1 MRVVL
6 AWNVPAELRPGELHQ
21 LSGQHVRLRKR
32 GHLVRKLSVG
42 LHGAV
47 RVFFLQR
54 AFA

>member
-6 AWNVPAELRPGELHQ
+6 AWNVPAEFRPGELHQ
-21 LSGQHVRLRKR
+21 LPGQHVRLRKWR
-32 GHLVRKLSVG
+32 HLVRKLPVG

-47 RVFFLQR
+47 RVIFLHS